1 MEVFL
6 LRGRSEKEMDGLD
19 RSQGFQIVR
28 TEPNICW
35 AGGWIF
41 TRGCESESGK
51 QEVIVRQN
59 RK

>member
-6 LRGRSEKEMDGLD
+6 LRGRSETEMDGLD
-19 RSQGFQIVR
+19 RFLGFLIVR

-35 AGGWIF
+35 KGGWIF
-41 TRGCESESGK
+41 TRGFE
-51 QEVIVRQN
+51 RN